1 MYATPRSILITGAS
15 SGIGKALAIHYAAP
29 GITLFISGRD
39 QERLDA
45 VAADCREAGATVS
58 AWVGDVTD
66 AAGMRDWIRSC
77 DDDCPLNLVIANA
90 GVALG
95 ATEVK
100 GLHQAAVD
108 SFHINVNG
116 VFNTVHPALE
126 LMSARRPYPVKDAQV
141 AIMSSVMGYAG
152 MARSPA
158 YSSSKAAVK
167 HYGQALRGAFRGM
180 GIGVSVICP
189 GYVASAITDR
199 NASKMPFLIEAD
211 KAAALIAR
219 GLARN
224 KPRITFPWQMVL
236 ITRLAI
242 NLPGFLVDRL
252 NKPWGVPRLEDQP
265 AAGDAHDT
273 RGQT

>member
-1 MYATPRSILITGAS
+1 MFSNPESILITGAS
-15 SGIGKALAIHYAAP
+15 SGIGAALALHYAAP
-29 GITLFISGRD
+29 GVTLFISGRD
-39 QERLDA
+39 QQRLDA
-45 VAADCREAGATVS
+45 VAQQCRNTGASVS

-66 AAGMRDWIRSC
+66 ESGLKDWIHSC

-126 LMSARRPYPVKDAQV
+126 VMAQRRPYPVRNAQV
-141 AIMSSVMGYAG
+141 AVMSSVMGYAG

-189 GYVASAITDR
+189 GYVSSALTSHNKSR
-199 NASKMPFLIEAD
+199 MPFLISAET
-211 KAAALIAR
+211 AATIIAK

-224 KPRITFPWQMVL
+224 QARITFPWQMVL
-236 ITRLAI
+236 LTRLAI
-242 NLPGFLVDRL
+242 NLPGFIVDRI
-252 NKPWGVPRLEDQP
+252 NKPWGVPRLEDQS
-265 AAGDAHDT
+265 
-273 RGQT
+273 